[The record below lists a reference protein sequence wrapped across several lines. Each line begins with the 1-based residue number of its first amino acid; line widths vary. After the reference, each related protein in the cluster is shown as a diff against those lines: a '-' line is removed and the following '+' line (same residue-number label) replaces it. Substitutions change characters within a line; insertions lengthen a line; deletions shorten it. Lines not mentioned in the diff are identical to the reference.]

1 MRLVFTLLF
10 LLLSAVLSAQ
20 ELPPVINFNSNLY
33 AGGNQNWMV
42 SQAANDNIYVANS
55 AGLLEY
61 NGAKWKLYPVPN
73 ESVVRSVKVV
83 DELIFTGAYKELGF
97 WKRDEK
103 GVLEYTSLVPQF
115 PGELIDGQQFWHI
128 ETVGEIV
135 IFHSFEGLYLYD
147 IRSGKL
153 SEFPVPEGVVTNLF
167 ETEGEIFYQVAQ
179 GGLFS
184 IKNGKPELIITS
196 ESLGDIEIMKGYKED
211 NQLVLIGRS
220 ARFYKWNGEELDQ
233 FHIELS
239 DRLRGRS
246 IFGALPYENKTMLLG
261 TVEDGL
267 FHVDE
272 EGEILH
278 HFNQENGFLNNTVLS
293 LFSDRNNNIW
303 AALDNGL
310 SVINLDSPFKIY
322 QDLYGKLGTVYTS
335 FQNSEYL
342 YLGTNQGLYYRKNGE
357 EEFNFIEGSNGQVWN
372 LTFIDGDLFLG
383 HNTGTFLVE
392 GTQIRQIA
400 ERFGTWLILKL
411 KSHPGYFIQG
421 HYNGLSLLKRRENG
435 FEELPMLEG
444 FPHSS
449 KFIVSEENGNVWV
462 GNEHKGVFKLKL
474 NKAMDGFSGIRNYP
488 FKGVSGISSSLFS
501 FRDELYFAT
510 REHVFKYLP
519 EVDKFTAKND
529 LAEILNAQSRV
540 SGKFVKEGGEE
551 LWAFSAN
558 ALLNISPDPLSS
570 QFKLNSLYLSEEI
583 QNITPGYENIAL
595 LNDGSRLLGIANGY
609 LKLEKTDF
617 EQGDYSLRINSV
629 YNAALD
635 KEPQLLRLNEG
646 EPFHYKT
653 NNIIFNYSIPEY
665 KKFLSP
671 EYSYRLSGFTSLWSP
686 WSEIPSAEFKNL
698 PFGDYKF
705 EVRARIGDEIGPSAI
720 YEFSIARPWYL
731 SYTALIVYLLLFG
744 ALLYVVHWIYKR
756 RHEKF
761 VEESEKALRMKNLE
775 AEQEIIKLQNR
786 ELEQNMVSKN
796 KELAVSTMSLI
807 KKNEFLNIVK
817 DRLKNSKESTEVRS
831 VIKTIDKEISEEDN
845 WKFFKKAFSNA
856 DKDFFKKMKVKHP
869 ELTSNDLKLCA
880 YLRLNLSSKEIAPLL
895 NISVKSV
902 EIKRYRLRK
911 KMELPREVNLTD
923 YILQV

>member
-1 MRLVFTLLF
+1 MRLVFS
-10 LLLSAVLSAQ
+10 LLSILFSVVLSAQ
-20 ELPPVINFNSNLY
+20 ELPPVINFNSNFY

-55 AGLLEY
+55 SGLLEY

-83 DELIFTGAYKELGF
+83 GELIFTGAYKELGF
-97 WKRDEK
+97 WKLDEK

-128 ETVGEIV
+128 ETVGETV
-135 IFHSFEGLYLYD
+135 VFHSFEGLYLYD
-147 IRSGKL
+147 IRNGKL

-184 IKNGKPELIITS
+184 IKNGEPELIIPPET
-196 ESLGDIEIMKGYKED
+196 LGDIVIMKGYKED
-211 NQLVLIGRS
+211 NKLVLISRS
-220 ARFYKWNGEELDQ
+220 ARFYKWNGEKLNQ
-233 FHIELS
+233 FHSKLS
-239 DRLRGRS
+239 DRLQGRS
-246 IFGALPYENKTMLLG
+246 IFGALPYENNTMLLG

-267 FHVDE
+267 FHVDS

-342 YLGTNQGLYYRKNGE
+342 YLGTNQGLYYRRNGE

-372 LTFIDGDLFLG
+372 LSFIDGDLFLG

-392 GTQIRQIA
+392 GTQIKQIA
-400 ERFGTWLILKL
+400 ERFGTWLVLKL

-421 HYNGLSLLKRRENG
+421 HYNGLSLLKRTGDG

-449 KFIVSEENGNVWV
+449 KFIVSEENGNIWV
-462 GNEHKGVFKLKL
+462 GNEHKGVYKLKL
-474 NKAMDGFSGIRNYP
+474 NKEMDGFSQIRNYP
-488 FKGVSGISSSLFS
+488 FEGISGISSSLFS
-501 FRDELYFAT
+501 FRDELYFST
-510 REHVFKYLP
+510 KDHIFKYLP
-519 EVDKFTAKND
+519 DEDRFSVENE
-529 LAEILNAQSRV
+529 LASVFNTEKRI
-540 SGKFVKEGGEE
+540 SGKFVREDEGK
-551 LWAFSAN
+551 LWAFSAS

-570 QFKLNSLYLSEEI
+570 KIKLNSLYLSEEF
-583 QNITPGYENIAL
+583 QNITPGYENITL

-609 LKLEKTDF
+609 LKLEKTDYD
-617 EQGDYSLRINSV
+617 QGNYNLRINSV

-635 KEPQLLRLNEG
+635 EKPQILSLNEE

-653 NNIIFNYSIPEY
+653 NNIIFNFSIPEY

-671 EYSYRLSGFTSLWSP
+671 EYSYRLTGFTAVWSP

-698 PFGDYKF
+698 PFGDYEF
-705 EVRARIGDEIGPSAI
+705 EVRARIGDEIVPSAT

-731 SYTALIVYLLLFG
+731 SYTALFVYLLLFT
-744 ALLYVVHWIYKR
+744 ALLYVVHRIYKR

-775 AEQEIIKLQNR
+775 AEQEIIKLKNR

-807 KKNEFLNIVK
+807 KKNEFLNLVK
-817 DRLKNSKESTEVRS
+817 DRLKNSEESTEVRS

-856 DKDFFKKMKVKHP
+856 DKDFFKKMKEKHP

>member
-1 MRLVFTLLF
+1 MRLVFSLLF
-10 LLLSAVLSAQ
+10 LLFTAVFSAQ

-97 WKRDEK
+97 WQRDGK
-103 GVLEYTSLVPQF
+103 GELEYTSLVPQF
-115 PGELIDGQQFWHI
+115 PGELRDGQQFWHI
-128 ETVGEIV
+128 ENVGETV

-147 IRSGKL
+147 IKSGQL

-167 ETEGEIFYQVAQ
+167 ETDGEIFYQVAQ

-184 IKNGKPELIITS
+184 IKNGKPEMIIPP
-196 ESLGDIEIMKGYKED
+196 ESLGDVELMEIFRED
-211 NQLVLIGRS
+211 KQLVLISRE
-220 ARFYKWNGEELDQ
+220 ARFYRWNQEGLEQYHEEL
-233 FHIELS
+233 S
-239 DRLRGRS
+239 RRLRGRS
-246 IFGALPYENKTMLLG
+246 IFSALPVEDRGMLLG
-261 TVEDGL
+261 TVEDGI
-267 FHVDE
+267 FHVSDR
-272 EGEILH
+272 GEILH
-278 HFNQENGFLNNTVLS
+278 HFNQENGFLNNTVLR

-310 SVINLDSPFKIY
+310 SVVNLDSPFKIY
-322 QDLYGKLGTVYTS
+322 QDLYGKLGSVYTS

-342 YLGTNQGLYYRKNGE
+342 YLGTNQGLFYRRNGE

-372 LTFIDGDLFLG
+372 LSSIDGDLFFG

-392 GTQIRQIA
+392 GTQIKQIA
-400 ERFGTWLILKL
+400 ERFGTWIILEL
-411 KSHPGYFIQG
+411 KSHPGYYIQG
-421 HYNGLSLLKRRENG
+421 HYNGLSLLKRTAEG

-449 KFIVSEENGNVWV
+449 KFIVSEENGEIWV
-462 GNEHKGVFKLKL
+462 GNEHKGVFRLML
-474 NKAMDGFSGIRNYP
+474 NEEMNGFSEIRNYP
-488 FKGVSGISSSLFS
+488 FEGVSGISSSLFS

-519 EVDKFTAKND
+519 EEDNFIAKND
-529 LAEILNAQSRV
+529 LAEILSAEKRI
-540 SGKFVKEGGEE
+540 SGKFVRENEEE
-551 LWAFSAN
+551 LWAFSAS
-558 ALLNISPDPLSS
+558 ALLNITPDPLSS
-570 QFKLNSLYLSEEI
+570 KFKLNSLYLSEEI
-583 QNITPGYENIAL
+583 QNITPGYENITPL
-595 LNDGSRLLGIANGY
+595 YDGTRLLGIANGY
-609 LKLEKTDF
+609 LKIEKPDY
-617 EQGDYSLRINSV
+617 EQGNYSLRINSV

-635 KEPQLLRLNEG
+635 EESQLLSLNEE

-665 KKFLSP
+665 KKFLTP
-671 EYSYRLSGFTSLWSP
+671 DYSYRLTGFTAVWSP

-698 PFGDYKF
+698 PFGDYEF
-705 EVRARIGDEIGPSAI
+705 EVRARIGDEIGPSAT

-731 SYTALIVYLLLFG
+731 SYTALIVYLLLF
-744 ALLYVVHWIYKR
+744 AAILYMVHKIYKR

-786 ELEQNMVSKN
+786 ELEQNMASKN

-817 DRLKNSKESTEVRS
+817 DRLKDSEQSSEVRS

-856 DKDFFKKMKVKHP
+856 DKDFFKKMKAKHP